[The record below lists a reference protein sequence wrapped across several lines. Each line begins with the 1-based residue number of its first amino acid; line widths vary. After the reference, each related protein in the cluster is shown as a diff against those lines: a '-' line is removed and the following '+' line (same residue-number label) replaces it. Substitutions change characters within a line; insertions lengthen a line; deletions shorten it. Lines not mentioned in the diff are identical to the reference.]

1 MANKLSSYIWLF
13 DTIFK
18 HKRISFKEIKKK
30 WQQSE
35 YYDGKNISRSTF
47 IRWKESAES
56 IFDINIECEDGGEY
70 CYYIEDNDKINKAN
84 DLRVWLLGNYHISNI
99 LNSSMEIRDKIITE
113 NIPSARNYL
122 LEITTAIKE
131 NSAIEFTYKKFE
143 DKSIKEEK
151 ILGIP
156 LCLKQYKQRWYVL
169 LQKGTETLRIYGLDR
184 ITALEII
191 PNNNN
196 TPKMDI
202 DPSKYWENYYGIFTH
217 KNNKPKK
224 IKLKVSAKYTKFL
237 RTLPLHHSQKEV
249 ETNEDFSI
257 FTYYLCIER
266 DFVSEILSNGT
277 DIEVLEPKSLRE
289 EVSSTIKQMLGMYE
303 KEVLSC
309 SQI

>member
-1 MANKLSSYIWLF
+1 
-13 DTIFK
+13 
-18 HKRISFKEIKKK
+18 
-30 WQQSE
+30 
-35 YYDGKNISRSTF
+35 
-47 IRWKESAES
+47 
-56 IFDINIECEDGGEY
+56 
-70 CYYIEDNDKINKAN
+70 
-84 DLRVWLLGNYHISNI
+84 
-99 LNSSMEIRDKIITE
+99 
-113 NIPSARNYL
+113 
-122 LEITTAIKE
+122 
-131 NSAIEFTYKKFE
+131 
-143 DKSIKEEK
+143 
-151 ILGIP
+151 
-156 LCLKQYKQRWYVL
+156 
-169 LQKGTETLRIYGLDR
+169 
-184 ITALEII
+184 
-191 PNNNN
+191 
-196 TPKMDI
+196 MDI